1 MRTCFVIPS
10 FDFFL
15 SHRYQ
20 LIKRLAYK
28 YEIFV
33 LTDISDV
40 EKKMIAKLKNENIQ
54 LINIPMRKKSG
65 LRYFIY
71 YFLELKKSLKEIQAE
86 KVFLVTLEL
95 TFFGSIL
102 CQLDPYIKKWHFLI
116 TGMGP
121 FYEANNIRYKIFKK
135 LFKLNIK
142 FFLNH
147 KKCLFIFQN
156 PDDCDYFKLQ
166 SLISNNNYEII
177 QGNGIDCY
185 DDNFYHS
192 IDDSS
197 LNPRF
202 CFVGRL
208 AKSKGIIEFID
219 ASKVIYK
226 TYPLV
231 KFLIAGSF
239 KADAPD
245 YCSREFY
252 SDLINLPNVVFVG
265 HIEHKQ
271 VKGLYKPGDIFVLP
285 SSGEGLPKAALEA
298 AANSLPL
305 ILTDVPGC
313 RECIEKNGIFIQKG
327 DVSQLTKAMEA
338 FICEPGLIKIM
349 GMESVKLCKKRFDI
363 KKIVY
368 RFDKLIQRQS
378 I

>member
-1 MRTCFVIPS
+1 M
-10 FDFFL
+10 
-15 SHRYQ
+15 
-20 LIKRLAYK
+20 
-28 YEIFV
+28 
-33 LTDISDV
+33 
-40 EKKMIAKLKNENIQ
+40 
-54 LINIPMRKKSG
+54 
-65 LRYFIY
+65 
-71 YFLELKKSLKEIQAE
+71 
-86 KVFLVTLEL
+86 
-95 TFFGSIL
+95 
-102 CQLDPYIKKWHFLI
+102 
-116 TGMGP
+116 
-121 FYEANNIRYKIFKK
+121 
-135 LFKLNIK
+135 
-142 FFLNH
+142 
-147 KKCLFIFQN
+147 
-156 PDDCDYFKLQ
+156 
-166 SLISNNNYEII
+166 
-177 QGNGIDCY
+177 
-185 DDNFYHS
+185 
-192 IDDSS
+192 
-197 LNPRF
+197 
-202 CFVGRL
+202 
-208 AKSKGIIEFID
+208 
-219 ASKVIYK
+219 
-226 TYPLV
+226 V